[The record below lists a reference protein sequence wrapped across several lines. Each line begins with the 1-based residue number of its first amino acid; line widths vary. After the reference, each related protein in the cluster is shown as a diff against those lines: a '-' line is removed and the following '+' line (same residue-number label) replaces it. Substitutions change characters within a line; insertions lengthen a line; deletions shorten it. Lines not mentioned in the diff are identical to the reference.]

1 MFDTLLI
8 GGKITGTSSEFINSI
23 EQNIPTEKNRASLT
37 VADVTSSLVLI
48 TQNKSCTP
56 QMDQTVIA
64 KEIAS
69 AAVLG
74 SKIFFCGGR
83 RSDLQ
88 DVSSYDLDSERG
100 VGWQEEPSMVE
111 VRSAFGLTAVAD
123 GLIAT
128 GGVHNAL

>member
-1 MFDTLLI
+1 MYDTLLL
-8 GGKITGTSSEFINSI
+8 GGLITGTFSDFINSI
-23 EQNIPTEKNRASLT
+23 EQNIPTEKNTSSLT

-83 RSDLQ
+83 K
-88 DVSSYDLDSERG
+88 E
-100 VGWQEEPSMVE
+100 
-111 VRSAFGLTAVAD
+111 
-123 GLIAT
+123 
-128 GGVHNAL
+128 